1 MGSWHFITLIF
12 AGIIFIYLF
21 FHIMVEMFPLVYSP
35 PVCVEEFLCDV
46 SLILLKQ
53 GHSHKEDGG
62 GNCQD
67 RRCFL
72 AAFVP
77 LANSQSESSIYSYP
91 INGLSEGTHTV
102 RSSLV
107 SLHIMMLP
115 CHATLVY
122 QAKGKWLL
130 GPFLPPQ
137 LLHWITSVTVLNY
150 SSQNISS
157 CL

>member
-1 MGSWHFITLIF
+1 
-12 AGIIFIYLF
+12 
-21 FHIMVEMFPLVYSP
+21 MFPLVYSP

-77 LANSQSESSIYSYP
+77 LANSQSESSSYSYP

-115 CHATLVY
+115 CHATRVY
-122 QAKGKWLL
+122 QAKRKWLL
-130 GPFLPPQ
+130 GQFLPPQ

-157 CL
+157 YL